1 MAEHENTE
9 LPEELMKK
17 IAGGTI
23 PTEMERDILYYV
35 GNLMK
40 AGFGEEDCIRAW
52 STTWAW
58 NTKTRC
64 ASPTLPT
71 TRHLPTP
78 T

>member
-9 LPEELMKK
+9 LPEELMEK

-40 AGFGEEDCIRAW
+40 AGFGEEDCIRGLVYDMGLEYEDAVRV
-52 STTWAW
+52 A
-58 NTKTRC
+58 NF
-64 ASPTLPT
+64 AYN
-71 TRHLPTP
+71 
-78 T
+78 